1 MELITKRSLIQSVAE
16 RYRLA
21 HTRRGRWLPSQD
33 GRQPEEVYA
42 QLQAL
47 PADASEADVI
57 AIIGDDRYTAN
68 ICDECHQDREMVVLM
83 AIEIHHPTDAVAIC
97 PICLGQ
103 AQRLVK
109 EAES

>member
-1 MELITKRSLIQSVAE
+1 MELITKRGLIQSVAE
-16 RYRLA
+16 RYRQA
-21 HTRRGRWLPSQD
+21 HTRRGQWLPGMD

-47 PADASEADVI
+47 PAGASEADVA

-68 ICDECHQDREMVVLM
+68 ICDECHQDREVVVLM
-83 AIEIHHPTDAVAIC
+83 AIEIHHPTDSVAIC

-103 AQRLVK
+103 AQRLIQ
-109 EAES
+109 EAQ

>member
-47 PADASEADVI
+47 PADASEADVT

-68 ICDECHQDREMVVLM
+68 ICDECHQDRDVVVLM
-83 AIEIHHPTDAVAIC
+83 AIEIHHPTDTVAIC
-97 PICLGQ
+97 PICLAQ